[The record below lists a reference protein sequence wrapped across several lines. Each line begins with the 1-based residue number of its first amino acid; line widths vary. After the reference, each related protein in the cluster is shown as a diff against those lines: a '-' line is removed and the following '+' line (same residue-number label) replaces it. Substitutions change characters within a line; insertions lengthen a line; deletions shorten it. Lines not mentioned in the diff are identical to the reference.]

1 MSINFKKAEKE
12 KRKGLKRYKK
22 IDPTREEAIKAAK
35 KYKKKL
41 RQDLQQRYEAEEKH
55 EDDYYNNILD
65 LINNDDLVKRQVIRP
80 LNSICIITWFY

>member
-1 MSINFKKAEKE
+1 MSINFKKAQKE

-22 IDPTREEAIKAAK
+22 IDPTREEAMKAAK

-41 RQDLQQRYEAEEKH
+41 RQELQLRYEAEEKH
-55 EDDYYNNILD
+55 ENDFYNGILD

-80 LNSICIITWFY
+80 IIGYCIIIWFY